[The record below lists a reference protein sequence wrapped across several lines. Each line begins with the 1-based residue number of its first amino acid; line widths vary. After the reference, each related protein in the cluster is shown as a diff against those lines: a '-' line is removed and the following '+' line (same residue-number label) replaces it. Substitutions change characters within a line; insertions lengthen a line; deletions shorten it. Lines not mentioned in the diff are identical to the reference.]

1 MFIQQM
7 YICLSSTCIYEK
19 RLWHGNQKYLVLHIY
34 SSTTMFP
41 FILNEI
47 AVPFH
52 ETLVR
57 TTTLST
63 TTACTYPIH
72 RTKTLSTTRACTYP
86 IHVQGSAWPKE
97 ESTTCSTDKQ
107 QKTGQYMVVSSCLAI
122 MVVHGLSYPYL
133 LPPTH

>member
-1 MFIQQM
+1 MEID
-7 YICLSSTCIYEK
+7 
-19 RLWHGNQKYLVLHIY
+19 QKYFVLHIY

-41 FILNEI
+41 FILTKI

-72 RTKTLSTTRACTYP
+72 RTTTLSTT
-86 IHVQGSAWPKE
+86 
-97 ESTTCSTDKQ
+97 TTCTFPYIYKEGHN
-107 QKTGQYMVVSSCLAI
+107 QKKRAQPFNI
-122 MVVHGLSYPYL
+122 
-133 LPPTH
+133 